1 MTTDIR
7 EGALEVAP
15 TIAVPAA
22 AAAKKTWREKRW
34 ERRRRRIWFEE
45 ALAWV
50 LVPVIVFGFYS
61 LIEAVLHALGT
72 SLSAI
77 VDGVRMIV
85 STL

>member
-15 TIAVPAA
+15 AIATPAP
-22 AAAKKTWREKRW
+22 AKKTWREKRW

-50 LVPVIVFGFYS
+50 LVPVIVFGFYY
-61 LIEAVLHALGT
+61 LIEAVLNALGT

-77 VDGVRMIV
+77 IDGVRMIV
-85 STL
+85 SSL